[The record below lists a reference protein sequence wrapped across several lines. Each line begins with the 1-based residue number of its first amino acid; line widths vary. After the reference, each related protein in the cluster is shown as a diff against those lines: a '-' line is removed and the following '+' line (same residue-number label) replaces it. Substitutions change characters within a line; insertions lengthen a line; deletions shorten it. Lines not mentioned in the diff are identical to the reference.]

1 MKKGLKADIKVIPTT
16 NMTKDDFFSH
26 HAPDFNFEKNAE
38 ELVELALEKGFIYVN
53 ENGFY
58 DYS

>member
-1 MKKGLKADIKVIPTT
+1 
-16 NMTKDDFFSH
+16 MTKDDFFSH